1 MEEGKFDF
9 KSVSEEEDKLDYDNL
24 VSCPHCQKSIAADAT
39 LCYFCG
45 AEVNLSRKRPLSAV
59 WIAIAVV
66 FILGLIFL
74 SAG

>member
-1 MEEGKFDF
+1 
-9 KSVSEEEDKLDYDNL
+9 